1 MKRFLLYAM
10 MTAGVLASCS
20 QGENDGLPQ
29 DDSVN
34 GGTDAAPILLS
45 AVAPS
50 ASVEASTRSAGTV
63 GGKGD
68 ANVWSGQRLHIFAF
82 QKDATTG
89 ETYGDKI
96 TGDKTFFDK
105 IGIAASDNETVV
117 KWENDQTLYFP
128 RSGAYD
134 FFGYY
139 ADDALGANPTYETGT
154 NTLYANF
161 TIDGSQ
167 DLMIAKAKLSTE
179 QEAALGDDKYK
190 AYSAYTARKGYQPA
204 MTFEHLLTRLTF
216 NIQGMGDQGPE
227 NVYVKSIR
235 VKSRNTG
242 KLVFA
247 YVTDTDKGAVFDQ
260 FTPET
265 LPFLYLKERNM
276 QGVMQALD
284 ADITFT
290 EADLTEDIKDFKG
303 TIGKYHAS
311 ATGAANA
318 TPVGEALLVE
328 PGVTSYA
335 LEVDVVQY
343 YNKNG
348 KIITDLTQREN
359 TYKLNL
365 DIAKVAP
372 PKGEPTPTIFE
383 ASKSYDVTI
392 QVHGLTEITLT
403 AKLGEWKDG
412 GSIVFDPDN
421 DFSNDVK

>member
-29 DDSVN
+29 GDSVN

-247 YVTDTDKGAVFDQ
+247 YVTDTDKGAVF
-260 FTPET
+260 
-265 LPFLYLKERNM
+265 
-276 QGVMQALD
+276 
-284 ADITFT
+284 
-290 EADLTEDIKDFKG
+290 EDV
-303 TIGKYHAS
+303 
-311 ATGAANA
+311 N
-318 TPVGEALLVE
+318 
-328 PGVTSYA
+328 
-335 LEVDVVQY
+335 
-343 YNKNG
+343 
-348 KIITDLTQREN
+348 
-359 TYKLNL
+359 
-365 DIAKVAP
+365 
-372 PKGEPTPTIFE
+372 
-383 ASKSYDVTI
+383 
-392 QVHGLTEITLT
+392 
-403 AKLGEWKDG
+403 
-412 GSIVFDPDN
+412 
-421 DFSNDVK
+421 

>member
-1 MKRFLLYAM
+1 M
-10 MTAGVLASCS
+10 G
-20 QGENDGLPQ
+20 
-29 DDSVN
+29 
-34 GGTDAAPILLS
+34 
-45 AVAPS
+45 
-50 ASVEASTRSAGTV
+50 
-63 GGKGD
+63 
-68 ANVWSGQRLHIFAF
+68 
-82 QKDATTG
+82 
-89 ETYGDKI
+89 
-96 TGDKTFFDK
+96 
-105 IGIAASDNETVV
+105 
-117 KWENDQTLYFP
+117 NDQTLYFP

-343 YNKNG
+343 YNKMV
-348 KIITDLTQREN
+348 R
-359 TYKLNL
+359 
-365 DIAKVAP
+365 
-372 PKGEPTPTIFE
+372 
-383 ASKSYDVTI
+383 
-392 QVHGLTEITLT
+392 
-403 AKLGEWKDG
+403 
-412 GSIVFDPDN
+412 
-421 DFSNDVK
+421 